1 MISENHDG
9 YMYFAV
15 ERFDV
20 DHSILALVCR
30 MSVNGSVR

>member
-1 MISENHDG
+1 MLSEHHTG

-30 MSVNGSVR
+30 MPVNGSVR